1 VYERKAPF
9 ASIVSFNLLFEK
21 IKLAL
26 DLKPTWFVYF
36 CLQNTWKQQKAQIKA
51 LKILKMI
58 ETTEQIFD
66 YNTSREKLI
75 LAEYGRN
82 VQNMVEYIVALPT
95 KEERNRY
102 ASVVIDMMGFL
113 NPHLRDVPDFK
124 HKLWDHLQIISQFK
138 IDVDSPYPSPTQ
150 EQINFR
156 PEVLP
161 YPQSRIRFKHYG
173 RTVEVMIKKAKE
185 ITEPDKKQHM
195 VNSIANFMKM
205 AYVIW
210 NKDHVADEQII
221 SDLRDLSG
229 GELDLSEV
237 ILNKVDIKPP
247 VSNNSGGRS
256 SVGKT
261 NNRGGS
267 GSSGRQNTNNNK
279 GRQKNYSSNAGS
291 SRRSN

>member
-1 VYERKAPF
+1 MT
-9 ASIVSFNLLFEK
+9 N
-21 IKLAL
+21 
-26 DLKPTWFVYF
+26 
-36 CLQNTWKQQKAQIKA
+36 
-51 LKILKMI
+51 
-58 ETTEQIFD
+58 TTEEIFD

-102 ASVVIDMMGFL
+102 AGVVIEMMGFL
-113 NPHLRDVPDFK
+113 NPHLRDVADFK
-124 HKLWDHLQIISQFK
+124 HKLWDHLQIISKFR
-138 IDVDSPYPSPTQ
+138 IDVDSPYPAPTQ

-173 RTVEVMIKKAKE
+173 RTVEVMIKKALE

-205 AYVIW
+205 AYVLW

-221 SDLRDLSG
+221 NDLRDMSK

-237 ILNKVDIKPP
+237 VLNKVEVKP
-247 VSNNSGGRS
+247 VNTNNSGGRS
-256 SVGKT
+256 QKT
-261 NNRGGS
+261 NTNR
-267 GSSGRQNTNNNK
+267 SSGGRQSNSNTNTNNK
-279 GRQKNYSSNAGS
+279 GRTKNYSNNGGGRKSN
-291 SRRSN
+291 